1 MPGRRRGKPQKTAHT
16 PPRGNT
22 SHVKLLLSRGANA
35 RGKDGKTPLHYA
47 VMKRNADA
55 AELPLKHGADTNAK
69 KIHGKTPATA
79 QRTPRSHPA
88 HSNAAL
94 HTLHT

>member
-1 MPGRRRGKPQKTAHT
+1 VANPKN
-16 PPRGNT
+16 GNPHSYAARQGQT
-22 SHVKLLLSRGANA
+22 SHVKLLLSCGANA

-47 VMKRNADA
+47 VKKRNADA

-69 KIHGKTPATA
+69 SNHGKTPAA
-79 QRTPRSHPA
+79 ELPREPQEPA
-88 HSNAAL
+88 HSDAAL